1 MTPLSVNDLFER
13 YKVRLSLEWPAGVS
27 GGKRLINRHFKQIK
41 GGQIAEKFAGH
52 LNPKN
57 SSYIRVLGTSDL
69 HDLHH
74 STELSFD
81 AALLKMFSEEPV
93 LVIVSD
99 GEVVADELKHLADKH
114 EVAVFTSLLKSDKLI
129 NHLQYFISS
138 LLADKVTLHGVFMDV
153 KSIGVLM
160 VGDSGIG
167 KSELAFE
174 LISRGSRLIAD
185 DAPEFSRIAPDTI
198 NGDCPPALDGFLEVR
213 GLGILNIR
221 AMFGDNAIKQNKF
234 LRLIIN
240 LKLID
245 EDNSWESDRL
255 HGSIK
260 MCNVLDVDIPE
271 ITLPVAP
278 GRNTAVLVEGAALNH
293 ILRLKG
299 YDAAQDF
306 IDKQQHLIDR
316 DAK

>member
-1 MTPLSVNDLFER
+1 MPLSVNELFER
-13 YKVRLSLEWPAGVS
+13 YKERLSFDWSAGAS
-27 GGKRLINRHFKQIK
+27 GGKRLINRHFRQVK
-41 GGQIAEKFAGH
+41 GGHSAENLATH
-52 LNPKN
+52 LNPQN
-57 SSYIRVLGTSDL
+57 SSCIRVLGSADL
-69 HDLHH
+69 YDLHH
-74 STELSFD
+74 SSELSYT
-81 AALLKMFSEEPV
+81 AALHRIFGEEPV
-93 LVIVSD
+93 LIIISD
-99 GEVVADELKHLADKH
+99 GEDVASELKSLAEKH
-114 EVAVFTSLLKSDKLI
+114 EVAVFSSALKSDKLI

-240 LKLID
+240 LKFI
-245 EDNSWESDRL
+245 EDDRSWESDRL

-260 MCNVLDVDIPE
+260 MRNVLDVDIPE

-278 GRNTAVLVEGAALNH
+278 GRNIAVLVEGAALNH

-306 IDKQQHLIDR
+306 ISKQQRLIDR